1 MADFILYV
9 PTTVAHALHR
19 LRDALLELPEEK
31 TFLSDEYLYTLGL
44 EAQRNEQAQLTTIA
58 LTNHQPLGQVLKGE
72 VVDPQLDPLLEQATA
87 DPEGRALV
95 TAILKRKENNS

>member
-1 MADFILYV
+1 MAELNFYV
-9 PTTVAHALHR
+9 PATVAHALHR

-72 VVDPQLDPLLEQATA
+72 VVEDPTE